1 MPYLPQQHR
10 LFEAAAHSPE
20 VVKRVGIPTQQAAKM
35 ASEGV
40 TKPKALAKAIRQK
53 R

>member
-10 LFEAAAHSPE
+10 LFESAAHNPA
-20 VVKRVGIPTQQAAKM
+20 VAQRVGIPQQQAAKM

-40 TKPKALAKAIRQK
+40 KKGQMLAKAIRTK
-53 R
+53 K